1 MICIAILDNLGV
13 EVGWEKLERPAWVY
27 RNPRNGRVLR
37 CDRNQAQGVVSA
49 DGSCYYA
56 LSDDLPGAKAR
67 AKEITL
73 AEYLEHE
80 SQAEAPDVEDVAP
93 EVPEGVEESAILS
106 RAQLT
111 EKVAELEEAVELL
124 LSGVTE

>member
-1 MICIAILDNLGV
+1 MICIAILDNLGA
-13 EVGWEKLERPAWVY
+13 EVRWEKLDNPVWVY
-27 RNPRNGRVLR
+27 RHHRNGRVLR
-37 CDRNQAQGVVSA
+37 CDYNLAHGVISS
-49 DGSCYYA
+49 DGSCYYS
-56 LSDDLPGAKAR
+56 LKEQIPGAAAT

-80 SQAEAPDVEDVAP
+80 NQTAEPDTEDITP
-93 EVPEGVEESAILS
+93 DIPEGIEETSIMT

-111 EKVAELEEAVELL
+111 EKVNELDEAIELL